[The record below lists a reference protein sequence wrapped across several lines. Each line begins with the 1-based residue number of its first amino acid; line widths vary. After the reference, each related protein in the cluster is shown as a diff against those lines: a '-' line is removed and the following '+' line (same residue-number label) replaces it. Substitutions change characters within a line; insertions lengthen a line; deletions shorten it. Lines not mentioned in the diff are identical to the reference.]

1 METSFRALVAEVVG
15 KYPQYQQILVD
26 VRAEHSSVKT
36 TLKSASAEIDRLN
49 GLSAEYMKTLTG
61 IRTTTEQARDA
72 ALRYAKEAS
81 ESADG
86 AKYFRDDAKAHKEA
100 AYKLFLQIEAAIAQ
114 INQIAKDYAQIELGD
129 IIRDILNNDANFE
142 LALSKI
148 VSLLVLEPQYVSL
161 RDSILEN
168 SRIILKDIKLQG
180 KLATDLYTDTRDML
194 ASEKIDAFVFLK
206 ECDKRLADCNKLLAD
221 AIALVDS
228 NRAVLLDSLR
238 NEWLN
243 GVQRIETERTHALF
257 QIETLKNKATGEIL
271 AKESS
276 INALFAKTQSIIRD
290 SEELAELCKNY
301 AFVHRVREFSAVKR
315 LLDAASYANYIQS
328 QSQKAILTYTQFE
341 ARICRNEAEHFAK
354 LAAKTKREAEQNIAR
369 LARES
374 AERLE
379 TIAQSTI
386 KETQEI
392 AEQNIA
398 HVNEIKD
405 EAIAQTTEL
414 ARNTIAQTQEIAAQ
428 NVQDVRAIKDEAIA
442 QTQELKGQTE
452 QMLDAAQTKIADDV
466 AHVEDLRN
474 WCEEKTNMMFI
485 LSHLKGAREC

>member
-1 METSFRALVAEVVG
+1 MATTSFRALVAEVVG

-26 VRAEHSSVKT
+26 VRNEHASVKT
-36 TLKSASAEIDRLN
+36 TLKSASGEIDRLN
-49 GLSAEYMKTLTG
+49 NLSAEYVKTLTG

-72 ALRYAKEAS
+72 ALRYAKDAS
-81 ESADG
+81 DCADSS
-86 AKYFRDDAKAHKEA
+86 KYFRDGAKEHKDE
-100 AYKLFLQIEAAIAQ
+100 AYKLFLQIEAAIVQ
-114 INQIAKDYAQIELGD
+114 INQIAKDYAQIDLSD
-129 IIRDILNNDANFE
+129 ILRDILNNDANFDV
-142 LALSKI
+142 ALSKI

-161 RDSILEN
+161 RDEILAN
-168 SRIILKDIKLQG
+168 SNVLLKDIKLQG
-180 KLATDLYTDTRDML
+180 KLAVDLYSDTREML

-206 ECDKRLADCNKLLAD
+206 ECDKRLTDCNKLLAN

-243 GVQRIETERTHALF
+243 GVSRIDCERSSALF

-276 INALFAKTQSIIRD
+276 INALFAKTQTIIRD
-290 SEELAELCKNY
+290 SEELADLCKNY

-341 ARICRNEAEHFAK
+341 ARICRNEARFFAK
-354 LAAKTKREAEQNIAR
+354 QSARQRRLAEQNIAR
-369 LARES
+369 QTRES
-374 AERLE
+374 IEKLNEIRE
-379 TIAQSTI
+379 DTI
-386 KETQEI
+386 KETREI

-398 HVNEIKD
+398 KVGEIRD
-405 EAIAQTTEL
+405 SA
-414 ARNTIAQTQEIAAQ
+414 IAQTQEIAAQ
-428 NVQDVRAIKDEAIA
+428 NVRDVHAIKDEAIA
-442 QTQELKGQTE
+442 QTQELKEQTE
-452 QMLDAAQTKIADDV
+452 QMLSEAQEKIAEDV
-466 AHVEDLRN
+466 EHVEALRT
-474 WCEEKTNMMFI
+474 WCKQKTNMMFI